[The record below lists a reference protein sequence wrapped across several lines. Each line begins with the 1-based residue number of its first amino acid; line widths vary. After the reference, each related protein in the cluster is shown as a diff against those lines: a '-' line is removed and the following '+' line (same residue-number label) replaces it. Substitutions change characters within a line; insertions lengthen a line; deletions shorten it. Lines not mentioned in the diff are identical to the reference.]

1 MEIKSSSDTIAE
13 NRNVMMNITSMFEN
27 FPWTVL
33 QQSSKGINIIKAI
46 NQLLSMY
53 HPDDGI
59 IAYERVLRALFILS
73 ENLDSDIQQQI
84 ISMVPLPKGVS
95 NDKIKNLIY
104 KIAELIKATNS
115 KSLYQKIVMTPKE
128 SQMKTLNENSEL
140 HLNHNIL
147 IDTPQNLELH
157 EKFVSSVPEVFK
169 GFPPNE
175 ISTIHSHMN
184 YMYNTLNYNIPYVK
198 PHVNSK
204 PNLSLNS
211 NEQEELLKLQSNL
224 NWFHTP
230 HFLYNNNFYQNSTS
244 GYQDFSKSVDDK
256 YFQLSINRFNNWNQC
271 NVANMPQP
279 LHETVKAILQDTAYL
294 KKLYKSDIISNKQ
307 NKNEILNLKV
317 TYDDRFVKTET
328 NCKNRTDLYDNN
340 VNKNSKKYGTLN
352 KSKIFNIEE
361 QKHFK
366 QELKHEQAI
375 QQDIYKMDVVHCEEE
390 KKDTI
395 DIQILEEDNFLMDN
409 FMMHKKLKTS
419 LQNFLKRIEQETL
432 IKFPTLPRTKP
443 LYMVSPTSKCCKTQ
457 RNLEKNNQLDISTA
471 LHTYPKPTQLEMLHK
486 NLNVAVSKTQIIEY
500 EKKDYI
506 ENLLNKSAV
515 KQIKKFKYFTTNC
528 IYYREQLLQHEPLIV
543 TPQFTEYTA
552 TQSGLSNIYNIP
564 YTWMRYNNWKQPIM
578 KQLKLSQQFPF
589 QTPKNK
595 ESSVLHYVKTM
606 DIQCFT
612 QDKSKQLKQNVQRKK
627 LEDIVGKLKE
637 IENSNMNN

>member
-1 MEIKSSSDTIAE
+1 MEIKSSSDTIME

-33 QQSSKGINIIKAI
+33 QQSSKGINVIKAI

-104 KIAELIKATNS
+104 KIAELIKATNN
-115 KSLYQKIVMTPKE
+115 KSLYQKIVMTPEE

-224 NWFHTP
+224 NRFHTP

-256 YFQLSINRFNNWNQC
+256 YFQLSINKFNNWNQC
-271 NVANMPQP
+271 NVVNMPQP

-340 VNKNSKKYGTLN
+340 VNKNSKKYGNLN
-352 KSKIFNIEE
+352 KNKIFNIEE

-395 DIQILEEDNFLMDN
+395 IDIQTLEEDNFLMDN

-419 LQNFLKRIEQETL
+419 LQNFLKRIEQKTL
-432 IKFPTLPRTKP
+432 IKFPTLPRTNP
-443 LYMVSPTSKCCKTQ
+443 LYMVSPTSKCCKTVNQ
-457 RNLEKNNQLDISTA
+457 RNLEKNNQLDISTT
-471 LHTYPKPTQLEMLHK
+471 LHTYPKPTQLEILHK
-486 NLNVAVSKTQIIEY
+486 NLNVV
-500 EKKDYI
+500 
-506 ENLLNKSAV
+506 
-515 KQIKKFKYFTTNC
+515 
-528 IYYREQLLQHEPLIV
+528 EQLLQHEPLIV
-543 TPQFTEYTA
+543 TPQFTEHTA

-564 YTWMRYNNWKQPIM
+564 YTWMRYNNWKQPTM
-578 KQLKLSQQFPF
+578 KQLRLSQQFPF

-595 ESSVLHYVKTM
+595 ENSVLHYVKTM

-612 QDKSKQLKQNVQRKK
+612 QDKSKQMKQNVQRKK